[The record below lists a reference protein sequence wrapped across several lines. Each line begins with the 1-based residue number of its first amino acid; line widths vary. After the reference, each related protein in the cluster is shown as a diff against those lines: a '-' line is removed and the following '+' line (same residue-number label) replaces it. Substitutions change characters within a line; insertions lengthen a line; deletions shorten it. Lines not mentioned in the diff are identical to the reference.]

1 MATEQSFTQR
11 LFQPVDAASV
21 AAFRVLF
28 GALMLVLVGRYFAH
42 GWIDSYYLQPH
53 YFFPHFGFSWLHPLP
68 GVGMYGVFALMGV
81 GALGV
86 MLGLYYRASLLLFA
100 VLFSYAH
107 LIDRTIYLNHYYLV
121 MCLSALMLCSPLNR
135 SGSLDVR
142 RTPSLR
148 VDTVPAWVLWAL
160 RTQFALVYFF
170 GGVAKL
176 RPDWLFDAQPL
187 RTWLLANTDFPLFG
201 AWFHEAWVAHAMSI
215 AGALFDLSIVP
226 LLLWRRS
233 RPFAYLAVVAFHL
246 ITARLFAIGMFP
258 WIMMA
263 GSLLFLPADWPR
275 RALRLLRP
283 DAQGLGVRPQLMAPR
298 ATPSRVVP
306 WALGV
311 YFALHLLL
319 PLRQFLYPG
328 NVLWTEQGFRFSW
341 SVMLMEKNG
350 SLNLHVS
357 EPSTG
362 RNWRVAPH
370 EYLTRYQTKMVSTQP
385 DMIVDFAHV
394 VARDFAAR
402 GVVNP
407 RVTAESLVAL
417 NGRPMALLIDPDRD
431 LAQETDSLAPKPW
444 ILPLP
449 DSAEVPPTEVA
460 LK

>member
-1 MATEQSFTQR
+1 MATERHPLQR

-28 GALMLVLVGRYFAH
+28 GALMLVLVGRYFVH
-42 GWIDSYYLQPH
+42 GWIDSYFLQPQH
-53 YFFPHFGFSWLHPLP
+53 FFPHYGFSWLRPLP
-68 GVGMYGVFALMGV
+68 GIGMYLVFALMAV

-86 MLGLYYRASLLLFA
+86 MLGLYYRTSLLLFA
-100 VLFSYAH
+100 LPFSYAH
-107 LIDRTIYLNHYYLV
+107 LLDRTIYLNHYYLV
-121 MCLSALMLCSPLNR
+121 MCLSALLLFLPLHR
-135 SGSLDVR
+135 TGSLDACR
-142 RTPSLR
+142 SCSLR
-148 VDTVPAWVLWAL
+148 VHTLPAWVLWAL
-160 RTQFALVYFF
+160 RAQFALVYFF

-176 RPDWLFDAQPL
+176 RPDWLLEAQPL
-187 RTWLLANTDFPLFG
+187 RTWLLANTDFPLLG

-226 LLLWRRS
+226 LLLWRNS

-246 ITARLFAIGMFP
+246 ITARLFPLGMFP

-275 RALRLLRP
+275 RVLRRVRP
-283 DAQGLGVRPQLMAPR
+283 RAQGLQVRPLPA
-298 ATPSRVVP
+298 ASRVTPNRAVV

-319 PLRQFLYPG
+319 PLRQLLYPG

-350 SLNLHVS
+350 SLNLQVT

-362 RNWRVAPH
+362 RSWRVAPH
-370 EYLTRYQTKMVSTQP
+370 EYLTRYQTKMVATQP
-385 DMIVDFAHV
+385 DMIVDFAHI

-402 GVVNP
+402 GVLNP
-407 RVTAESLVAL
+407 RVTAESFVAL
-417 NGRPMALLIDPDRD
+417 NGRPMAQLIDPDRD
-431 LAQETDSLAPKPW
+431 LAQESDSLAPKTW

-449 DSAEVPPTEVA
+449 GSAEVPPTEVA